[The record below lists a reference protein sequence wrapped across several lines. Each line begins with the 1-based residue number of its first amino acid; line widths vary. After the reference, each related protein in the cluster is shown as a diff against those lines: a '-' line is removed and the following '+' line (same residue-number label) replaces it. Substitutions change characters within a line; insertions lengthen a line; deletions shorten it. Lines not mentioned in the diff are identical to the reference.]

1 MLKSGATRAT
11 VRYLGLKYGYYPEDP
26 MRAQE
31 CDMIVDGFIDVFEV
45 QREAIFGK
53 GNDPSTAPEIQQKLF
68 GEVYPKFLTILEP
81 YCARG

>member
-1 MLKSGATRAT
+1 
-11 VRYLGLKYGYYPEDP
+11 

-31 CDMIVDGFIDVFEV
+31 CDMLTDGFIDVFEV

-53 GNDPSTAPEIQQKLF
+53 NYDPSTIPETREKLF
-68 GEVYPKFLTILEP
+68 GTVYPQFLTILEP